1 MNHIP
6 PYILYLAIPVISALV
21 CGFSIPKII
30 ILAKRK
36 KLFDL
41 PDNHR
46 KIHKEVIPNLG
57 GVAIFFSFL
66 IVASVFINLKP
77 LQPSVY
83 YRFSFP
89 NTWNYLVAASTILFV
104 IGIKDDIISL
114 TPSKKFI
121 AQIIAAIITVYLA
134 DIRLYSLHGI
144 MGIYVMPGWFS
155 ILFSIVGC
163 IFITNA
169 FNLIDGIDGL
179 AGTIGALCAFTL
191 GVCLA
196 VQGNYS
202 AAYVAFAL
210 VGSLIGF
217 LRYNIA
223 PAKIF
228 MGDSGSL
235 FIGFTIAVLS
245 IIFINSFN
253 PDQAGLTS
261 IVHSPKGALI
271 FALSILFVPVFDSFR
286 VFVTRLAKG
295 NHPFHADRTHLHH
308 YLLDLGFSHSSTVT
322 ILITVNLLI
331 ISVSLLVQDLNPNI
345 AIAAIL
351 AFTFGLFGV
360 LYFMR
365 KARLAK
371 TEVSDDNFTHTSG
384 NRTTVTYNKEK
395 NKVAAKNMSLE
406 AASLPSPEGT

>member
-21 CGFSIPKII
+21 CGFSIPKVI

-77 LQPSVY
+77 FHPSI

-144 MGIYVMPGWFS
+144 MGIYIMPGWFS
-155 ILFSIVGC
+155 IMFSIVGC

-223 PAKIF
+223 PARIF

-253 PDQAGLTS
+253 PEQSALTS
-261 IVHSPKGALI
+261 VIHSPKGALL
-271 FALSILFVPVFDSFR
+271 FALSVLFVPVFDSFR
-286 VFVTRLAKG
+286 VFVTRIAKG

-351 AFTFGLFGV
+351 AFTFGLFGI

-371 TEVSDDNFTHTSG
+371 TEISDDSFTSG
-384 NRTTVTYNKEK
+384 NFTNRTVNKEK
-395 NKVAAKNMSLE
+395 TKTAAKNISLE
-406 AASLPSPEGT
+406 TAALPSVSPEGT